1 MNKSTKTK
9 QTAMRALVI
18 NGDHLEDIE
27 ALMNKVQMFLPEGE
41 VAEIANV
48 NRWVRKKVKHKV

>member
-1 MNKSTKTK
+1 MHKSTSNK

-27 ALMNKVQMFLPEGE
+27 MLMDKVGMLLPEGE
-41 VAEIANV
+41 VAELANV
-48 NRWVRKKVKHKV
+48 NRCEN